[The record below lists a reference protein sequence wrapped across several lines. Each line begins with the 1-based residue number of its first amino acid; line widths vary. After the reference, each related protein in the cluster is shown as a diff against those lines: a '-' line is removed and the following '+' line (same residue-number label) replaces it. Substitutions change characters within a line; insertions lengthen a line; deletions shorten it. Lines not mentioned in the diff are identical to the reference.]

1 LRTALGRHVL
11 THPEFK
17 PLVRYIR
24 GELGIVFTNKNIFYI
39 KDKIESEKTPMK
51 AKINARATDDIIIP
65 SGDSILPCGGNN
77 YHFGPL
83 NIPTKTMNARVH
95 FIHEVILFRKGDLI
109 SEYGFDLLNALNMK
123 PIHRRVMVTC
133 AYDSGMIFDE
143 KTLNEAQRIPMS
155 FSEGIQNIA
164 AISVAIGT
172 PNISSIMH
180 IIRNGLMNV
189 QAVSIGF
196 EGR

>member
-24 GELGIVFTNKNIFYI
+24 GELGIVFTNKNVFYI

-65 SGDSILPCGGNN
+65 AGDSILPCGNN

-95 FIHEVILFRKGDLI
+95 FIYEVLLFRKGDLI
-109 SEYGFDLLNALNMK
+109 SEYGFDLLNALKMK
-123 PIHRRVMVTC
+123 PINRRVMDTC
-133 AYDSGMIFDE
+133 AYDNGMILDE
-143 KTLNEAQRIPMS
+143 KTLNEAQRIQMS
-155 FSEGIQNIA
+155 FSDAIQNIA